1 MNDHSPTTDDEAL
14 SALLDGAL
22 PAAEAERLR
31 LRLAREPA
39 LTERLRAL
47 EQANEAVR
55 RTYTGVVDEP
65 LPARVLEL
73 LAEPTQ
79 SRSNVVDLP
88 KKRAPHT
95 WLTLPLAA
103 AASVALV
110 VGGSLGVLL
119 SPQRPSGDALGL
131 VAANGSVPPGT
142 ALEDLLQRAPSS
154 TTRTLS
160 ETVSATPRLSF
171 GAADGGYC
179 RLVDIASTGGTSE
192 LLACRSEAGWRIEV
206 VNFAAAAQPGPDGLF
221 RPASGPSPTID
232 AAIDALI
239 DGAPLDA
246 AAESELIERRWENS
260 AAN

>member
-1 MNDHSPTTDDEAL
+1 MNDHTPTTDDEAL
-14 SALLDGAL
+14 SALLDGAW

-31 LRLAREPA
+31 QRLAREPA

-47 EQANEAVR
+47 EHANEAVR
-55 RTYTGVVDEP
+55 RTYRGVVDEP

-73 LAEPTQ
+73 LAVPAQ
-79 SRSNVVDLP
+79 SRSNVVDLT
-88 KKRAPHT
+88 KKRAPT
-95 WLTLPLAA
+95 WVTLPLAA
-103 AASVALV
+103 AASIALV
-110 VGGSLGVLL
+110 VGLSLGVLL

-131 VAANGSVPPGT
+131 VAASGSVPPGT

-171 GAADGGYC
+171 AAAAAGYC
-179 RLVDIASTGGTSE
+179 RLVDIASAGGTSE
-192 LLACRSEAGWRIEV
+192 VLACRRDAGWRIEV

-232 AAIDALI
+232 AAMDALI

-246 AAESELIERRWENS
+246 AAESELIQRRWES
-260 AAN
+260 AAEN